1 MRRRSFVTGCSVGAC
16 ALGLGLGTAGCGRQ
30 PGASEEALA
39 EGPLQP
45 QAFERIRLVDGE
57 GEPLRAGELLEGH
70 NYVFHY
76 PYVSTPAFLFRLSGP
91 VAAGN
96 GLADRD
102 GRSYQGI
109 AGVGPGNS
117 IVGYCAICVHKLS
130 HPSPQ
135 LTYISLRDRL
145 PTESGVAPHV
155 ISCCAQ
161 NSRFD
166 PYDGARV
173 IDGPADQPL
182 ASMLVE
188 HDPETDALFVTGLV
202 GGVVFERYFET
213 FARRLQL
220 EHGGEDGP
228 AALANGD
235 VVAHL
240 LDEYSG
246 NILSC

>member
-1 MRRRSFVTGCSVGAC
+1 MRRRNFVTGCSVGAC
-16 ALGLGLGTAGCGRQ
+16 ALGMGLAGCGRQ
-30 PGASEEALA
+30 PDSTAATVP

-57 GEPLRAGELLEGH
+57 GEPLRAGELLQGR

-76 PYVSTPAFLFRLSGP
+76 PYVSTPAFLFRLAGSVAPGP
-91 VAAGN
+91 
-96 GLADRD
+96 GLNDRD
-102 GRSYQGI
+102 GRSYAGI
-109 AGVGPGNS
+109 AGVGPGSS

-145 PTESGVAPHV
+145 PNETGVAPHV

-182 ASMLVE
+182 ASMLIE
-188 HDPETDALFVTGLV
+188 HDTDTDALFVTGLV
-202 GGVVFERYFET
+202 GGVVFDRYFET

-228 AALANGD
+228 AALASGD
-235 VVAHL
+235 VVAHR

-246 NILSC
+246 NVLRC

>member
-1 MRRRSFVTGCSVGAC
+1 MRRREFVTACSAGAC
-16 ALGLGLGTAGCGRQ
+16 ALGLGLSGCRQ
-30 PGASEEALA
+30 GPAAA
-39 EGPLQP
+39 DGPLQP
-45 QAFERIRLVDGE
+45 RSFARARLVDGE
-57 GEPLRAGELLEGH
+57 GVALRAQALEVGF

-76 PYVSTPAFLFRLSGP
+76 PYVSTPAFLFRLAGP
-91 VAAGN
+91 VVPNG
-96 GLADRD
+96 GLADRE
-102 GRSYQGI
+102 GRTYAGVP
-109 AGVGPGNS
+109 GVGPEAS

-135 LTYISLRDRL
+135 LTYISLRQRL
-145 PTESGVAPHV
+145 PSETGVSPHV

-182 ASMLVE
+182 ASILLE
-188 HDPETDALFVTGLV
+188 HDSRDDALYATGLV

-220 EHGGEDGP
+220 EHGGEEG
-228 AALANGD
+228 ALAEAGGD
-235 VVAHL
+235 VVAHR
-240 LDEYSG
+240 LDAFSG
-246 NILSC
+246 NVLRC